1 MPRFTRIECQPPVK
15 EKKRKTTKNKTNI
28 AGFILPI
35 IVSLISLCLEDV
47 DC

>member
-1 MPRFTRIECQPPVK
+1 MPRFTRIECQPPFL
-15 EKKRKTTKNKTNI
+15 KNKKQKKKNNNI

-35 IVSLISLCLEDV
+35 IVLISLCLEDV

>member
-1 MPRFTRIECQPPVK
+1 MPCFTRIECQPPVK
-15 EKKRKTTKNKTNI
+15 KKVQRKKQKQKTNI

-35 IVSLISLCLEDV
+35 IVLISLCLEDV

>member
-1 MPRFTRIECQPPVK
+1 MSASVF
-15 EKKRKTTKNKTNI
+15 EKKNNKKQQKNKNNI

-35 IVSLISLCLEDV
+35 IVLISLCLEDV